1 MAKKLLI
8 FCTSVLMALSA
19 SADPITKAKALQ
31 LAQEYLVPGHT
42 MSLVSEAKPR
52 SGAVANESAP
62 YYIIS
67 RGENQGFVIVSGDD
81 CMPTIL
87 GYTEE
92 GDYDEN
98 NVPET
103 FRSWMQYRAD
113 IIEYAQKNGLNK
125 PRDNGAEAK
134 ARAEANSKVDV
145 PYLLTTLWHQESPYN
160 DKCPHM
166 KNTSQGRAMTGCVA
180 TAASQI
186 VYYWRREAN
195 NMVAYDTPTY
205 SYGNAPV
212 KDEYQIKKGTPIKFD
227 LMLDSYGSEPAE
239 YKEAVATLVATV
251 GMSAWLTYGLGD
263 TDRSTSG
270 QIDNCRQVFSGQF
283 GLNGGTCVY
292 KNYMSESAW
301 ADLLYNQLIQ
311 GRPVLYCGSGERGG
325 HAVVCDGYQARTG
338 FFHINF
344 GWGSGY
350 NGYFSVE
357 DDVKGWDFNDR
368 FGQGCVYDVYP
379 KNMKVDAQIQLP
391 STVYSNLTNEFTVKL
406 TNKGTLPLSGIYFF
420 ANTTGTKPTSLSAA
434 KSSDTETVID
444 RDATGTVTL
453 TAKPTSTSKWHFFVT
468 DANLN
473 ILAQTSVEPETAQS
487 DLRLVNVY
495 TDASADTETFKG
507 EQFEVVYNS
516 KSNAYATIANDADN
530 AYEGTMRM
538 NFYEYIDETSSWET
552 IGYKT
557 GKITLSDKETGV
569 ATFAITNTS
578 ACPFEVGKHY
588 IGILSNP
595 VPSTSDRI
603 DFTQAPDTAVRFIL
617 KDSDM
622 EVVGFED
629 GCLTLKG
636 HFDQTAFN
644 STTFAKKTSY
654 KGATRYDLTQCVGI
668 KTVYQDVNP
677 NALYYVSDDS
687 EATGVNVV
695 KAGKCDALSLVAGSS
710 FTPTGSFDASSAE
723 ITIGS
728 EVGKWH
734 LLTVPFAVSVPDG
747 IIAREITSHNSSG
760 ITSKTTDVKSL
771 DAGKTYLVM
780 SSSSGNMTLV
790 ASGVSVAAAPAANA
804 DPSLVGT
811 FASTETPEGSQML
824 NDAESQYFQPV
835 AKGTSVPGL
844 RGYWKSDDLTKE
856 FRAYSNILLDP
867 AYVTLAQSIDEA
879 YQILSKYSGV
889 VSASAYS
896 DYLSEIRAAE
906 SEFSNRSESSLTS
919 ASQIKKYAEQLLA
932 DGDEY
937 MKRISDAGSMEIDFT
952 GNIENPSFETKST
965 KGWTLGEKEGYK
977 ANALG
982 GVYDGTAAN
991 DYRAVGLDGTYVF
1004 QSLIADADSTSVG
1017 ISQTVEGLIPGYYRL
1032 TAMLGTD
1039 ETSSVTLFA
1048 GDAETTV
1055 NGHAF
1060 GHLYLTEAVIDSI
1073 LVTVPDDAE
1082 SGTLTIG
1089 VKEGRWYKADHFT
1102 LTCIEA
1108 FKVEEDLPD
1117 AIGIIGEDDSPQYA
1131 KGIYTLQ
1138 GVKVSAITAPG
1149 IYIIDGKK
1157 VFVEK

>member
-52 SGAVANESAP
+52 SGAAANESAP
-62 YYIIS
+62 YYVIS
-67 RGENQGFVIVSGDD
+67 RGENQGFVIVAGDD
-81 CMPTIL
+81 CLPEIL
-87 GYTEE
+87 GYTEY
-92 GDYDEN
+92 GDFDATNLPPALQDMLDCWQIAVETAQADGS
-98 NVPET
+98 NV
-103 FRSWMQYRAD
+103 
-113 IIEYAQKNGLNK
+113 
-125 PRDNGAEAK
+125 AK
-134 ARAEANSKVDV
+134 AAARKMQTRAVTNRVNIAPFVTSH
-145 PYLLTTLWHQESPYN
+145 WGQGSPYN
-160 DKCPHM
+160 DNCPVITADGNSS
-166 KNTSQGRAMTGCVA
+166 KGKKALSGCVA

-186 VYYWRREAN
+186 LYYWRRDLPSTLQAT
-195 NMVAYDTPTY
+195 TPTY
-205 SYGNAPV
+205 GYGGAPV
-212 KDEYQIKKGTPIKFD
+212 TRSVPKGTPMKWD
-227 LMLDSYGSEPAE
+227 LMLDRYGSASAE
-239 YKEAVATLVATV
+239 FKQEVAEFVFAVGAAT
-251 GMSAWLTYGLGD
+251 WLTYGDGGGEA
-263 TDRSTSG
+263 TSG
-270 QIDNCRQVFSGQF
+270 QIGNIPHTFSAYF
-283 GLNGGTCVY
+283 GMNGGTVHY
-292 KNYMSESAW
+292 RSSYSQEAW
-301 ADLLYNQLIQ
+301 TQLIYDELAK
-311 GRPVLYCGSGERGG
+311 GRPVMYTGQHPDQGG
-325 HAVVCDGYQARTG
+325 HAVFIHGYQASTDK
-338 FFHINF
+338 FYFNF
-344 GWGSGY
+344 GWDGGSDGY
-350 NGYFSVE
+350 YTTTLETGMNGFKDYQSALI
-357 DDVKGWDFNDR
+357 GA
-368 FGQGCVYDVYP
+368 YP
-379 KNMKVDAQIQLP
+379 KSWNIAADIVLP
-391 STVYSNLTNEFTVKL
+391 SHVYANIENKFTIKIK
-406 TNKGTLPLSGIYFF
+406 NRSTLPVSGLYLF
-420 ANTTGTKPTSLSAA
+420 ASTSSTKPANLSSA
-434 KSSDTETVID
+434 KSSDTETVIPV
-444 RDATGTVTL
+444 DASGEVTL
-453 TAKPTSTSKWHFFVT
+453 TAKPTNNNVWYITVT

-473 ILAQTSVEPETAQS
+473 VLAQTSVEPETAQS

-538 NFYEYIDETSSWET
+538 NFYEYKDETSSWET

-557 GKITLSDKETGV
+557 GKVTILDKETGV

-710 FTPTGSFDASSAE
+710 FTPTGAFDASSAE

-728 EVGKWH
+728 EVGKWD

-780 SSSSGNMTLV
+780 SSSSGNMTLT
-790 ASGVSVAAAPAANA
+790 ASGVSVAAAPASNA

-811 FASTETPEGSQML
+811 FAATETPEGSQML

-896 DYLSEIRAAE
+896 DYLSEIHDAE

-932 DGDEY
+932 DGDDY
-937 MKRISDAGSMEIDFT
+937 MKRVIDAGSMEIDFT

-982 GVYDGTAAN
+982 GVYDGTSAN

-1048 GDAETTV
+1048 GDAEMTV

-1117 AIGIIGEDDSPQYA
+1117 AIGAIGEDDTPQYA